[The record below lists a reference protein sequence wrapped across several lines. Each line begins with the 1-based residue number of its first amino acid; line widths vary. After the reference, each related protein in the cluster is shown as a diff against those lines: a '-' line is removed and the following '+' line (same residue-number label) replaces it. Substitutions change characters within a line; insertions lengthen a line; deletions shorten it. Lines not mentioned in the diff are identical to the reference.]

1 MQIDIEVNNKTI
13 PARKGE
19 TILEALHDQ
28 GIQIP
33 TLCRLEDFT
42 PTGACRL
49 CVVEVEGRE
58 NLVPA
63 CSYPVEEWMKIR
75 THSPRVIEARRMI
88 VELLL
93 SNHPDDC
100 LYCERNGHC
109 ELQRLAEEL
118 NIRERR
124 ISGRKNRTN
133 LDLSSPGIVYDPS
146 KCVLCSRCV
155 RICEET
161 EQVSTLDFTGRG
173 NTTSVR
179 AAMGKDLNFSN
190 CIQCGQ
196 CIMVCPTGALHE
208 KSYLDAIQQ
217 AVNRE
222 DMTTVVHYAPSVAV
236 SLAEELGMKPGKD
249 VSGLINSALKKIG
262 FDKVYDGT
270 FASEIYV
277 MEEAAELAD
286 RIDKG

>member
-63 CSYPVEEWMKIR
+63 CSYPVEEKMKIK
-75 THSPRVIEARRMI
+75 THSYRVIEARKMI

-100 LYCERNGHC
+100 LYCERNGNC
-109 ELQRLAEEL
+109 ELQNLAAEL

-124 ISGRKNRTN
+124 ISGKKNKAR
-133 LDLSSPGIVYDPS
+133 LDLSSPGIVHDPA
-146 KCVLCSRCV
+146 KCVLCGRCI
-155 RICEET
+155 RICEDIVNVT
-161 EQVSTLDFTGRG
+161 TLEFKGRG
-173 NTTSVR
+173 N
-179 AAMGKDLNFSN
+179 
-190 CIQCGQ
+190 
-196 CIMVCPTGALHE
+196 
-208 KSYLDAIQQ
+208 
-217 AVNRE
+217 
-222 DMTTVVHYAPSVAV
+222 
-236 SLAEELGMKPGKD
+236 
-249 VSGLINSALKKIG
+249 
-262 FDKVYDGT
+262 
-270 FASEIYV
+270 
-277 MEEAAELAD
+277 
-286 RIDKG
+286 